1 MKGLVWL
8 RNDIRMDDN
17 PALKTA
23 FEECDS
29 VISVYEWSPEQLKKH
44 NEANIKQDFLVQ
56 NLKSLAANLNV
67 VNVPLLIKESESF
80 HTVKDEIANLI

>member
-29 VISVYEWSPEQLKKH
+29 ASSIYIL
-44 NEANIKQDFLVQ
+44 
-56 NLKSLAANLNV
+56 
-67 VNVPLLIKESESF
+67 
-80 HTVKDEIANLI
+80 